1 MKKFLIE
8 LKLLIV
14 ELRFLNINDKRI
26 LEMIAIKFM
35 NILQN
40 ILKNILKIQNLFDV
54 AYNINV
60 DEFDD
65 STLTF

>member
-1 MKKFLIE
+1 
-8 LKLLIV
+8 
-14 ELRFLNINDKRI
+14 
-26 LEMIAIKFM
+26 MIAIKFM